1 MTLQFTPI
9 SEIREAYQQQ
19 RTLSNQREFA
29 SPRERIVQLKRLR
42 KSIAK
47 YEAELLEA
55 LKTDL
60 GKSNY
65 EGFLTEIGVTYQEI
79 DFHIKNVKEWSAH
92 RRIQTPYFLLPSSSK
107 VVPEPFGQVLIM
119 APWNYPFQL
128 LMNPLI
134 GALSAGNR
142 AILRPS
148 PEVPNVAA
156 VIGKVIAEAF
166 TSEEVFVAQGSI
178 DENQWLLQQQWDYIF
193 FTGGPF
199 LGKIVAK
206 AAAEKLIPV
215 TLELGGKSPAII
227 EKGCNMQAA
236 AKRVIWG
243 KTVNAGQTCIA
254 PDYVWVHHS
263 ERQAFIDAAKVAL
276 EQMYGSDIAQS
287 PDFGRMVNER
297 SFDRVSAY
305 LKGAEVVFGGGLDR
319 DKKYIEPTLVAVD
332 GWSSPVMCEEVFGP
346 ILPLRTYETLDEV
359 IGDVNAHE
367 KPLALYFF
375 GSDAGAEK
383 ILAKTSSG
391 GVSINDTLVHVAN
404 QHLPFGGVG
413 GSGYGSYRGKH
424 TFEVFSHKK
433 SVMRSPLWFNVPI
446 KYPPYKGLGLL
457 RWLLG

>member
-1 MTLQFTPI
+1 MHTQLEGLKHYFQSGATQSYSF
-9 SEIREAYQQQ
+9 R
-19 RTLSNQREFA
+19 LL
-29 SPRERIVQLKRLR
+29 QLKRLKQVVLEHEKELYHALHADLK
-42 KSIAK
+42 KSEEESWA
-47 YEAELLEA
+47 
-55 LKTDL
+55 
-60 GKSNY
+60 
-65 EGFLTEIGVTYQEI
+65 TEIGFFLNELNYTI
-79 DFHIKNVKEWSAH
+79 DHLKEWMQPNSVP
-92 RRIQTPYFLLPSSSK
+92 TNLLNQPSSCYTVREPLG
-107 VVPEPFGQVLIM
+107 VVCII

-128 LMNPLI
+128 LFTPMI
-134 GALSAGNR
+134 GAIAGGNCVV
-142 AILRPS
+142 LKPS
-148 PEVPNVAA
+148 EFAPATAA
-156 VIGKVIAEAF
+156 VMAKICKALFPENYILYVEGEG
-166 TSEEVFVAQGSI
+166 AQVLPAMFSSFRFDHIFYTGSTTVGRI
-178 DENQWLLQQQWDYIF
+178 IYQQ
-193 FTGGPF
+193 
-199 LGKIVAK
+199 
-206 AAAEKLIPV
+206 AADKLVPV

-263 ERQAFIDAAKVAL
+263 EKQSFIDAAKVAL
-276 EQMYGSDIAQS
+276 EQMYGRDIAQS

-305 LKGAEVVFGGGLDR
+305 LKGADVVFGGGMDR

-359 IGDVNAHE
+359 IADVNAHE

-383 ILAKTSSG
+383 VLAKTSSG

>member
-1 MTLQFTPI
+1 MTLQYTPI
-9 SEIREAYQQQ
+9 SEIQEAYQQQ
-19 RTLSNQREFA
+19 RALSNQRDFA
-29 SPRERIVQLKRLR
+29 SPTERIEQLKRLR

-79 DFHIKNVKEWSAH
+79 DYHIKHVKHWSAH
-92 RRIQTPYFLLPSSSK
+92 RRITTPWFLLPSSSE
-107 VVPEPFGQVLIM
+107 VIPEPFGQVLIM

-134 GALSAGNR
+134 GAISAGNR

-148 PEVPNVAA
+148 PEVPNVAV

-166 TSEEVFVAQGSI
+166 AKEEVFVVQGSI

-227 EKGCNMQAA
+227 EKGCDMKAA
-236 AKRVIWG
+236 AKRVMWG
-243 KTVNAGQTCIA
+243 KSVNAGQTCIA
-254 PDYVWVHHS
+254 PDYVWVHQS
-263 ERQAFIDAAKVAL
+263 DKQAFIDAAKVAL
-276 EQMYGSDIAQS
+276 EQMYSSDLSAS
-287 PDFGRMVNER
+287 PDFGRIVNER
-297 SFDRVSAY
+297 SFDRVAAY
-305 LKGAEVVFGGGLDR
+305 LQGAEIVLGGKTDRGQKFIETTVVS
-319 DKKYIEPTLVAVD
+319 VD

-359 IGDVNAHE
+359 IADVNAHE

-375 GSDAGAEK
+375 GSDAGAEMV
-383 ILAKTSSG
+383 LAKTSSG

-404 QHLPFGGVG
+404 HHLPFGGVG

-457 RWLLG
+457 RRILG

>member
-1 MTLQFTPI
+1 MTLRFTPI
-9 SEIREAYQQQ
+9 SEIQKAYKQQ
-19 RTLSNQREFA
+19 RLLSNQRVINT
-29 SPRERIVQLKRLR
+29 PKQRIEQLKRLR

-65 EGFLTEIGVTYQEI
+65 EGFLTEVGVTYQEI

-107 VVPEPFGQVLIM
+107 VIPEPFGQVLIM

-148 PEVPNVAA
+148 PEVPHVAE
-156 VIGKVIAEAF
+156 VIGKVVDEVF
-166 TSEEVFVAQGSI
+166 TNEEVFVAQGSI

-199 LGKIVAK
+199 LGRIVAK
-206 AAAEKLIPV
+206 AAAERLIPV

-243 KTVNAGQTCIA
+243 KSVNAGQTCIA
-254 PDYVWVHHS
+254 PDYVWVHES
-263 ERQAFIDAAKVAL
+263 EKQSFIDAAKVAL
-276 EQMYGSDIAQS
+276 EQMYGRDIAQS

-305 LKGAEVVFGGGLDR
+305 LQGAEIVLGGRTDRAQKFIETTVVS
-319 DKKYIEPTLVAVD
+319 VD
-332 GWSSPVMCEEVFGP
+332 GWSSPVMCEEIFGP

-359 IGDVNAHE
+359 IADVNSHE

-383 ILAKTSSG
+383 VLAKTSSG

-404 QHLPFGGVG
+404 HHLPFGGVG

-433 SVMRSPLWFNVPI
+433 SVMRSPLWLNMPI
-446 KYPPYKGLGLL
+446 KYPPYKGLSLL
-457 RWLLG
+457 RRILG